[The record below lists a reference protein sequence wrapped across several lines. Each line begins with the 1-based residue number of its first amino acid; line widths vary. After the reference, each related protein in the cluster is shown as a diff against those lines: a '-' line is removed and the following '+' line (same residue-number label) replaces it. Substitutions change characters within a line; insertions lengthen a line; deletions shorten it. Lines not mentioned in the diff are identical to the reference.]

1 MSTVEELAGL
11 TKGHF
16 QTELNKNKE
25 LNKNQ
30 TEHNKPTKAKPAAAR
45 RLSRQWP
52 VSTPCLAYVP
62 RVA

>member
-25 LNKNQ
+25 PK
-30 TEHNKPTKAKPAAAR
+30 KPKPAAAR